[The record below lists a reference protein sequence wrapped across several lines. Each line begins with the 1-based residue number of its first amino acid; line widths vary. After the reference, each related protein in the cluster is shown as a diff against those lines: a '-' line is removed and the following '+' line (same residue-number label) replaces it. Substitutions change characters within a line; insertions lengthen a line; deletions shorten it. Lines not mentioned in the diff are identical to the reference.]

1 MLKASQKDR
10 LLVDHHQTLH
20 VVEAARDLPADCLDS
35 RALQPLL
42 LVFRLDRMP
51 ELAGDRLDQEL
62 ADQGRLA
69 DPEMPVTLV
78 MTPSGMSIS
87 SRFRLLRVTPRRRSQ
102 PFGALLLESY
112 GGRQSL
118 HVVYLGHGHL
128 VEQPPRIG
136 RDRFKVATLRLGV
149 ERAEGER
156 GFARS

>member
-78 MTPSGMSIS
+78 MTPSGMSTS

-102 PFGALLLESY
+102 PFGARNAPDGASASAKRCLLVSDTAILRSPS
-112 GGRQSL
+112 GGPL
-118 HVVYLGHGHL
+118 
-128 VEQPPRIG
+128 
-136 RDRFKVATLRLGV
+136 
-149 ERAEGER
+149 
-156 GFARS
+156 